1 MTLVGHPAAQAVLD
15 ELLLAASDDPQR
27 WSDRSGD
34 GDATDRD
41 RGGNEL
47 VRLGD
52 FYLAVSPEE
61 GNLLYILARAS
72 NARKIVEFG
81 ASFGVSSIF
90 LAAAAKDNG
99 GTLVT
104 TEVHPEKC
112 IALRDTF
119 DRAGLSDAVTLLE
132 GDARKT
138 LDGGVS
144 GPVDLLFLDGWKSM
158 YLPVYNL
165 MRSKLRPGCLILADN
180 CTHEAASDY
189 LATVSSERS
198 GCMTVI
204 RGDWAISY
212 LNA

>member
-1 MTLVGHPAAQAVLD
+1 MILVDHPAAQTVLD
-15 ELLLAASDDPQR
+15 ELILAASDDAQR
-27 WSDRSGD
+27 WSDHSGD
-34 GDATDRD
+34 VDATDNA
-41 RGGNEL
+41 RGGSEL
-47 VRLGD
+47 VRLGE
-52 FYLAVSPEE
+52 FYFAVSPEE
-61 GNLLYILARAS
+61 GNLLYILARAT

-99 GTLVT
+99 GILIT

-112 IALRDTF
+112 AALHDTF

-138 LDGGVS
+138 LDSVS

-165 MRSKLRPGCLILADN
+165 MRPKLRPGCLILADN